1 MAVVKTMFDYR
12 QGVVQ
17 DQVLPH
23 HALEKD
29 GWTILSGAPQKSLRI
44 DGGSPQQGPVVGIW
58 SCTPGVIEMAS
69 LPFNEFVTLFGGKAL
84 ITVDGA
90 DSIEIKA
97 GDSFFFPKGAAVR
110 WDIRETVSKYM
121 LVCGTGPVV

>member
-1 MAVVKTMFDYR
+1 MAAVKTMFDYR
-12 QGVVQ
+12 QGVAQ
-17 DQVLPH
+17 DRVLPH

-29 GWTILSGAPQKSLRI
+29 GWTVVSGAPQKSLRI

-58 SCTPGVIEMAS
+58 SCTPGVIEIAS